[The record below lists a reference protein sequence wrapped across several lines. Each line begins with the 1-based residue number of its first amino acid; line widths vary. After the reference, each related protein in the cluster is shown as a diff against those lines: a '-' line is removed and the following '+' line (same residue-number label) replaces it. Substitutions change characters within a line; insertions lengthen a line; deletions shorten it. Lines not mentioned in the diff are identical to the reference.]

1 MAFVCGDS
9 NVIKYLPL
17 LKEKKSDPSIQ
28 ATTVA
33 RATNVVLLRDLL
45 SKPTEVQGLIIIS
58 ALTNIITSKFFDDF
72 DDMTEYC
79 RTTFN
84 DVVLWIQEGREA
96 LAGFAD
102 TVSQLFFLDGN
113 FRTKLGCFAAI

>member
-1 MAFVCGDS
+1 
-9 NVIKYLPL
+9 L
-17 LKEKKSDPSIQ
+17 LKEKKSNPSIH
-28 ATTVA
+28 ATTVS

-58 ALTNIITSKFFDDF
+58 ALTNLITSKYFNDF

-84 DVVLWIQEGREA
+84 DVILWIQEGREA

-102 TVSQLFFLDGN
+102 TVSFSHFGHCSTYSRLL
-113 FRTKLGCFAAI
+113 

>member
-79 RTTFN
+79 RATFN

-102 TVSQLFFLDGN
+102 TVSQLFELN
-113 FRTKLGCFAAI
+113 FQN